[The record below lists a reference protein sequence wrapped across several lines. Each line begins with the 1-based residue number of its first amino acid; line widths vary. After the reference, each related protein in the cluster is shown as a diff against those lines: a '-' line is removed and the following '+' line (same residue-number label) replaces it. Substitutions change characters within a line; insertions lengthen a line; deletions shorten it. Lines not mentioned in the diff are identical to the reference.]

1 MLGQAAPDF
10 ELPATGQQTFRLSAL
25 YGAPLVLYFYP
36 KDNTPGCTQEGVQF
50 RDLHRDFLQLRC
62 GIFGISRDSIKSHE
76 RFKAKMGLP
85 FELLC
90 DAEERACKLYDV
102 IKVKN
107 MYGKQ
112 VRGIQRSTFVI
123 DAIGVVRKQWRGVKV
138 PGHAGEVLDFVKT
151 LLIGLPH

>member
-10 ELPATGQQTFRLSAL
+10 ELPATGNQTFRLSAL
-25 YGAPLVLYFYP
+25 HGAPLVLYFYP

-50 RDLHRDFLQLRC
+50 RDLHRDFLELRC
-62 GIFGISRDSIKSHE
+62 SLFGISRDSIESHE
-76 RFKAKMGLP
+76 RFKAKLGLS

-107 MYGKQ
+107 MYGRK

-123 DAIGVVRKQWRGVKV
+123 DAIGVVRKEWRGFKV

-151 LLIGLPH
+151 LLIESP